1 MKNDGLLIKAIDV
14 PEKSARIEEILI
26 GKTGTLTTGNLKITN
41 FYICEHDRE
50 NQRSNSIYNINLPEN
65 VLDLVEDSIFF
76 NTDARMEIN
85 DESCYEPIGN
95 NTDVALLKF
104 LQDAGIPL
112 HSEINK
118 RKFDFPCI
126 YQIPFSTKDKFSA
139 VAVQYPLEAKTR
151 VFIKG
156 AHEKLFPACKSIINE
171 QGQSTYFSDEDRK
184 ELEEKVIDD
193 CYTKKGLRVIAFA
206 YRDFDLMT
214 FDGLLEKPN
223 NHFYLDDQQKDL
235 YLFDDLTLITAIA
248 MKDEL
253 RPSSKHAVHLS
264 EKGNIKVRLISG
276 DNLETAKYF
285 ARQAKIISKQDMQH
299 IEDVCMTA

>member
-1 MKNDGLLIKAIDV
+1 MKKDGLLIKATDV

-26 GKTGTLTTGNLKITN
+26 GKTGTLTSGNLKITN

-112 HSEINK
+112 HTEINK
-118 RKFDFPCI
+118 RKVEFPSV
-126 YQIPFSTKDKFSA
+126 YTIPFSTKDKFSA
-139 VAVQYPLEAKTR
+139 VAVEYPMESKTR

-156 AHEKLFPACKSIINE
+156 AHEKLLPACKSIINE
-171 QGQSTYFSDEDRK
+171 QGQTTYFSDEDRQ
-184 ELEEKVIDD
+184 
-193 CYTKKGLRVIAFA
+193 
-206 YRDFDLMT
+206 DL
-214 FDGLLEKPN
+214 
-223 NHFYLDDQQKDL
+223 
-235 YLFDDLTLITAIA
+235 
-248 MKDEL
+248 
-253 RPSSKHAVHLS
+253 
-264 EKGNIKVRLISG
+264 
-276 DNLETAKYF
+276 
-285 ARQAKIISKQDMQH
+285 
-299 IEDVCMTA
+299 